1 MFISKLPDGSIKQYG
16 TTNMTDHMKT
26 CYSSLGKQL
35 TMTGFMKRVPGKK
48 FSDTKRRTV
57 KEAEV
62 RLVVEEG
69 TSFAIVENNGLRAF
83 AQLMIEIGS
92 KHGNINIDD
101 VLYGRDT
108 VRDSVFTK
116 MKECQSIIKKEIAAS
131 SKHNAVSFCTDMATD
146 VINKNS
152 YSDFT
157 VFWINEDWKL
167 RHAMYKCEQ
176 FPKRKQ
182 DKISKNL
189 LMELSQN

>member
-1 MFISKLPDGSIKQYG
+1 M
-16 TTNMTDHMKT
+16 
-26 CYSSLGKQL
+26 
-35 TMTGFMKRVPGKK
+35 
-48 FSDTKRRTV
+48 
-57 KEAEV
+57 
-62 RLVVEEG
+62 
-69 TSFAIVENNGLRAF
+69 ENNGLRAF

-116 MKECQSIIKKEIAAS
+116 MKECQSIIKKEIAVS

-146 VINKNS
+146 DSNKNS
-152 YSDFT
+152 YNDFT

-167 RHAMYKCEQ
+167 RHALYKCEQ
-176 FPKRKQ
+176 FPEKKTGQNIQKFIDETLTELDLRKQ

-189 LMELSQN
+189 LMKLSQN